1 MNDDYTM
8 TFVNIEYLLL
18 LLLLVPWVIWHF
30 LLKWRHEPAMKMAT
44 TEMYRHAPMTLRM
57 ALIHVPFLLRM
68 LSFSMLVIVMA
79 RPQTYNSLSESETE
93 GIDIMMAMD
102 ISTSMMAPDIKPNRI
117 EAAKQVA
124 YEFISSRPDD
134 NIGLTLF
141 GGEAFT
147 QCPLT
152 TDHATLLGMFKNVS
166 CDLQQNGVISPG
178 TAIGMGIAGA
188 VSHLEKSKSK
198 SKVIILLTDGENNTG
213 EISPLMA
220 TDLAKKYAIRIY
232 TVSLGKK
239 GKIKQVVA
247 QLPNGEA
254 YEEEVESAYNPET
267 LQKIARETGGLYYQ
281 AGSKE
286 KLREIYQDIDRLEK
300 TKLKVTNYDKRYEA
314 YMPFAWVAL
323 IALILEILLR
333 TTWYRRIPS

>member
-1 MNDDYTM
+1 
-8 TFVNIEYLLL
+8 
-18 LLLLVPWVIWHF
+18 
-30 LLKWRHEPAMKMAT
+30 
-44 TEMYRHAPMTLRM
+44 
-57 ALIHVPFLLRM
+57 
-68 LSFSMLVIVMA
+68 
-79 RPQTYNSLSESETE
+79 
-93 GIDIMMAMD
+93 MMAMD

-152 TDHATLLGMFKNVS
+152 TDHTTLLSMFRNVS

-178 TAIGMGIAGA
+178 TAIGMGIASA

-220 TDLAKKYAIRIY
+220 TELAKKYAIRIY
-232 TVSLGKK
+232 TVSLGRK

-247 QLPNGEA
+247 QLPNGEN
-254 YEEEVESAYNPET
+254 YEEEVESSYNPET
-267 LQKIARETGGLYYQ
+267 LQTIARETGGLHYQ
-281 AGSKE
+281 AGSRE

-314 YMPFAWVAL
+314 YMPFAWIAL
-323 IALILEILLR
+323 IALMLEMLLR